1 MAIIGH
7 QIVMGD
13 AVKIAARTLT
23 LSLILIIA
31 LLLET
36 PVGWAQQ
43 TDVKLQ
49 LGLRFSTIGF
59 TGAVGTSR
67 DADVGILSRFL
78 SKRIMVWN
86 LQNGRRVRTVQI
98 DDDGDKNCVRVFATP
113 DGRTLIC
120 QQPRAFVYI
129 DAGTGRTKRRVKYD
143 YSANILVMGADMRY
157 ALSQNYR
164 WNSNFVRIYNFATD
178 RWTPIPN
185 SWFPNMET
193 KAAKKNSVGA
203 YPLPSGRFLV
213 RNGRSLTVIDPRRRK
228 IVQRLRMTSSSPFV
242 APAADSDGVNRDVF
256 LAVKGRRVTVIREVG
271 GKVRLYHRDI
281 PVPIRSK
288 GVNVWD
294 YEGQYREVM
303 TGDGRFFVQAERQKN
318 GDDFNTI
325 LRVFD
330 MADGKKRLE
339 TKLPSKAFQYSLHPR
354 RPILFVSDQVTI
366 GWSSTR
372 LILSA
377 FDLNQGTKA
386 YDVSA
391 PFGLDRAETELAR
404 EGTHIRINKAKEYKK
419 AFWFD
424 LRKGAIDPKK
434 PRRDSRSE
442 VYTAKPS
449 EKRFEVHLKKGVLA
463 PKKPSVSGSLD
474 EAWDSKKEKSGTLN
488 IDRDYGEGRAKL
500 AHAYGDYFATPRRW
514 SYERYRYG
522 QNAKRTKVTLSHP
535 MIFSDGDKEVS
546 LPMLGDGYF
555 ATSHKSGRIA
565 LWDGNSG
572 KYIRSIGK
580 PCTASNVQ
588 RTLADLGFYRGRID
602 GVAGPGTRRAVIAF
616 LDSKT
621 IHRLEEELRVANPEM
636 VCQAFGYFGH
646 HDPEPEVLVH
656 GDRLLSLGDHV
667 VLKSNPATG
676 KIEHRFEFD
685 YEDEAVDFELVPD
698 RNRYLLYVG
707 TKTHVYKLSAE
718 DLSLLGKWKVFDFG
732 LKTIAVSNDGTRLTA
747 LSIAGE
753 AKSLR
758 TSDGSIIAT
767 TVVAPNK
774 EWVSVT
780 PAGFFAGSE
789 RGGEMLNVTRGLE
802 AYSVDQVYQA
812 LYRPDLVEANWSG
825 DKKGEYRKAAAALDI
840 DKLLDSGPA
849 PRIELRETGRAL
861 EGEKIK
867 MAAVIT
873 DEGGGVGRVEWRV
886 NGLTLGVESQ
896 RGFERIADQA
906 TAAGGKST
914 KVTRELWLEPGENR
928 IEVVAYNAKG
938 LIASKPSK
946 LAVTWDGQAS
956 TSAPRLHVLAIG
968 VNDYWDSRLRLNHAV
983 GDAKAVAAALRNAG
997 KGLYESVSVTS
1008 LLDTEANLA
1017 GLEAAFEKLGGEVR
1031 PRDVFLFF
1039 LAGHG
1044 KTVDGRY
1051 YFIPQDFR
1059 YSGEASIA
1067 EKGIGQDKWQ
1077 RWFSRIPARKSLLLY
1092 DTCESGS
1099 LTGDRLLTRSMERIA
1114 ALDKLTRAMGR
1125 TVLSAATDEAPAL
1138 EGYRGH
1144 GVFTYA
1150 LLDGLARSDNNKN
1163 ALIEVT
1169 ELAGYVD
1176 SRVPEISHEA
1186 FGFRQVPQMKI
1197 VGSNFPLAKPVAALQ
1212 APDGK
1217 SEAAAAPAKPTHV
1230 VIKALKLFA
1239 ASGGEGDPVE
1249 TLSPGAQVAKMSD
1262 ADGWVQIARDG
1273 KAIGY
1278 VEASGLAPLH

>member
-1 MAIIGH
+1 M
-7 QIVMGD
+7 
-13 AVKIAARTLT
+13 KIAARAIT
-23 LSLILIIA
+23 LSLIFVVT
-31 LLLET
+31 LLLEM
-36 PVGWAQQ
+36 PSGWAQQ

-49 LGLRFSTIGF
+49 LGLRFSGIGF

-67 DADVGILSRFL
+67 DADVGVLSRFL

-86 LQNGRRVRTVQI
+86 LQNGRRVRTIQI
-98 DDDGDKNCVRVFATP
+98 DDDGDKNCARVYVTP
-113 DGRTLIC
+113 DGRTLVC

-129 DAGTGRTKRRVKYD
+129 DASTGRTKKRVDFY
-143 YSANILVMGADMRY
+143 YSANVLIMGADMRY
-157 ALSQNYR
+157 ALAQNYR
-164 WNSNFVRIYNFATD
+164 WGSNKVRIYDFATD

-185 SWFPNMET
+185 SWFPDKES
-193 KAAKKNSVGA
+193 KAAKKNPVEG

-228 IVQRLRMTSSSPFV
+228 IVQRLRLTSSSPFV
-242 APAADSDGVNRDVF
+242 APASDTAAGSRDVF
-256 LAVKGRRVTVIREVG
+256 LKVSGRRVTLAREVA

-281 PVPIRSK
+281 PVPLRSK
-288 GVNVWD
+288 GADVWD
-294 YEGQYREVM
+294 YDADYNEDV
-303 TGDGRFFVQAERQKN
+303 TLDGRFFIQAERRKA
-318 GDDFNTI
+318 GEEFNTI

-330 MADGKKRLE
+330 MADGRKRLE
-339 TKLPSKAFQYSLHPR
+339 TTLPGKAFNYSLHPR
-354 RPILFVSDQVTI
+354 QPVLFVSDQVTY
-366 GWSSTR
+366 GWSDTR

-386 YDVSA
+386 YGVSA
-391 PFGLDRAETELAR
+391 PFGLDRAETELAQ
-404 EGTHIRINKAKEYKK
+404 EGTHIKINNAKEREK

-424 LRKGAIDPKK
+424 LRKGAIDLEK
-434 PRRDSRSE
+434 PRRSSE
-442 VYTAKPS
+442 ARKYSAKS
-449 EKRFEVHLKKGVLA
+449 SQKRFDKALRKGVTE
-463 PKKPSVSGSLD
+463 PSQTSARGSLD
-474 EAWDSKKEKSGTLN
+474 DAWDSKKEKYKNLHLSQL
-488 IDRDYGEGRAKL
+488 YGEGAAKL
-500 AHAYGDYFATPRRW
+500 AHAYGDYYATPRRW
-514 SYERYRYG
+514 TYQYNRYG
-522 QNAKRTKVTLSHP
+522 SSERGKEVILSHP
-535 MIFSDGDKEVS
+535 MIFADEDDDLD
-546 LPMLGDGYF
+546 LPMLGEGF
-555 ATSHKSGRIA
+555 LATSHKSGRIA
-565 LWDGNSG
+565 IWDGKKG
-572 KYIRSIGK
+572 KYLRSIGK

-588 RTLADLGFYRGRID
+588 RTLADIGFYRGRID
-602 GVAGPGTRRAVIAF
+602 GVAGPGTKRAVVAF
-616 LDSKT
+616 LESKD
-621 IHRLEEELRVANPEM
+621 LQPGDELKVANPEM

-646 HDPEPEVLVH
+646 RYQDPELYVY
-656 GDRLLSLGDHV
+656 GDRLLSMDRYA
-667 VLKSNPATG
+667 VLRSNPATG
-676 KIEHRFEFD
+676 KIEQRVDFD
-685 YEDEAVDFELVPD
+685 AEDGAEDFELVPD
-698 RNRYLLYVG
+698 GNRYLLYVG
-707 TKTHVYKLSAE
+707 TKTHVYKISAE
-718 DLSLLGKWKVFDFG
+718 DLSILGKWKVFDFG
-732 LKTIAVSNDGTRLTA
+732 LETIAVTNDGTRLTA
-747 LSIAGE
+747 LSNSGE

-758 TSDGSIIAT
+758 TSDGSIIVT

-861 EGEKIK
+861 QGEKIK

-886 NGLTLGVESQ
+886 NGLTLGVESE
-896 RGFERIADQA
+896 RGFERVADQPK
-906 TAAGGKST
+906 AAGGKST

-928 IEVVAYNAKG
+928 IEVVAYNAKD

-946 LAVTWDGQAS
+946 LSVTWEGQAS

-1008 LLDTEANLA
+1008 LLDREANLA
-1017 GLEAAFEKLGGEVR
+1017 GLEAAFEKLGNEVR

-1059 YSGEASIA
+1059 YSGEESIA

-1217 SEAAAAPAKPTHV
+1217 SETAAAPAKPTHV
-1230 VIKALKLFA
+1230 VITALKLFA